1 MNKKNKVQK
10 LGCFNIKNNLFLN
23 FTKKREPINF
33 IMKKSLIIL
42 FFILICNLKLFS
54 QSQNKPDSINPTKQN
69 LKFETQYFEDS
80 SNGKVISN
88 KIQLYTINH
97 KEILDTFK
105 IDTLLFKNGVI
116 HSISN
121 QRYIK
126 GKLNYDGLYR
136 SYYPNGQKRLIV
148 EMSINEIAAQKSYG
162 YDGKDTAE
170 VEFMNKPIFVGGSQ
184 ALQNFLAENLVY
196 PRKAYENE
204 IQGVVIVT
212 FIIKKDGSVTDVDVL
227 KSVNLDLEKAAMD
240 LIKLTNGKWIPGVQF
255 GEIVNVK
262 AIIPITFSL
271 D

>member
-1 MNKKNKVQK
+1 
-10 LGCFNIKNNLFLN
+10 
-23 FTKKREPINF
+23 
-33 IMKKSLIIL
+33 MKKKLIISI
-42 FFILICNLKLFS
+42 FILICNVKLIS

-69 LKFETQYFEDS
+69 LKFETQYFDDS

-97 KEILDTFK
+97 KEKLDTFK
-105 IDTLLFKNGVI
+105 IDTLFYKNGGI

-121 QRYIK
+121 HRYIN

-148 EMSINEIAAQKSYG
+148 EMSINEIVAQQSYG

-170 VEFMNKPIFVGGSQ
+170 VEFMNKPSFVGGSQ
-184 ALQNFLAENLVY
+184 ELQNFLAENLVY
-196 PRKAYENE
+196 PRKAYDNE

-212 FIIKKDGSVTDVDVL
+212 FIIKKDGSVSDVDVL
-227 KSVNLDLEKAAMD
+227 NPVNLALGKAAMD
-240 LIKLTNGKWIPGVQF
+240 LIKLTNGKWTPGLLF

-262 AIIPITFSL
+262 AKIPITFSL